1 MPVETDGRLARLTA
15 LAVGRAAA
23 LSAYLS
29 ASSAPDEL
37 TGFLYRAGGTAAHP
51 RTDAR
56 WAGALV
62 DRAVRPHRSAL
73 AAHRRSRT
81 AHWDGWTADDADPAV
96 LVHKVYV
103 SPRTPVVAVALE
115 RVVAVATRLGV
126 PSWKVGADP
135 AGLHRA
141 DKVVLYLPS
150 AHGADA
156 VAQALADELADLPAH
171 GVLFSG
177 QVGPTGIVSRGQDH
191 GGQSWRAVV
200 CRAVA
205 LALADARA
213 ADPTATAQ
221 RVAADALASL
231 AADLDVVTWY
241 PGQRVPA

>member
-15 LAVGRAAA
+15 RAVGRAAA
-23 LSAYLS
+23 LSAY
-29 ASSAPDEL
+29 AGPDAL
-37 TGFLYRAGGTAAHP
+37 AAFCYRAGATAAHP

-56 WAGALV
+56 WARVLV
-62 DRAVRPHRSAL
+62 DRATRSHRTAL
-73 AAHRRSRT
+73 AAYRRSRT
-81 AHWDGWTADDADPAV
+81 EHWDGWTAHDADPAV

-103 SPRTPVVAVALE
+103 SPTTPAVPVALE
-115 RVVAVATRLGV
+115 RVVAVATFLGV
-126 PSWKVGADP
+126 PSWKVGADT

-150 AHGADA
+150 AQRADA
-156 VAQALADELADLPAH
+156 VAQALADELADLPAQ

-177 QVGPTGIVSRGQDH
+177 QVGASGIVSRGQDH
-191 GGQSWRAVV
+191 DGQSWRAMV

-213 ADPTATAQ
+213 ADQSATSQ
-221 RVAADALASL
+221 RVAADALSSL

-241 PGQRVPA
+241 PGARVAA